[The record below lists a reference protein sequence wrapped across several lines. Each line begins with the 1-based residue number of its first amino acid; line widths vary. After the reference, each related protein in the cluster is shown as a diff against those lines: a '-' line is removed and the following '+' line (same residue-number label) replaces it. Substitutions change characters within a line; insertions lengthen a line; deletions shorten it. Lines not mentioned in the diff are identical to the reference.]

1 MKDSHPLTADLHDGA
16 DLLRTVN
23 LADFYR
29 VIKSLSKLHNLLLRN
44 CSDVCPIQ
52 ENIVRHTGVMV

>member
-1 MKDSHPLTADLHDGA
+1 MKDCHPLTADLRDGA
-16 DLLRTVN
+16 DLSRTVN
-23 LADFYR
+23 LVDFYR
-29 VIKSLSKLHNLLLRN
+29 MFKSRSKFHNLLLRN